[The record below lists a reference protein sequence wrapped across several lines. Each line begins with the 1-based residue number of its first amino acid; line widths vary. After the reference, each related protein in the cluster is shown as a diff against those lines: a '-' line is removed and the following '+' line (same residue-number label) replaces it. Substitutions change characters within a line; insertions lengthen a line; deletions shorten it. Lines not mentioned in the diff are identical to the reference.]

1 MKEASAYILTKFSG
15 WRFSGPV
22 KLGEKISQVIIH
34 AKWAQPQDKQWRSSS
49 LLWRGQKKE
58 EKRGKKC
65 NKMSAINYAVGWR
78 IKLQKLCWG

>member
-49 LLWRGQKKE
+49 LLWRRQKKKKKE
-58 EKRGKKC
+58 EKKRKKVQQNVC
-65 NKMSAINYAVGWR
+65 Y
-78 IKLQKLCWG
+78 